1 MKQIKFRV
9 IIVGIAFTLFFTI
22 IGAKAMYLQIFCRSW
37 LSEKAA
43 NQYEVS
49 LISSGKRGTIYDRNL
64 REMAVSIDVTSI
76 AAHPPQIK
84 NPKAAAKSL
93 AKALKINRN
102 VLAKRLTSEKK
113 FVWIKRKVT
122 PKEAETV
129 RNLNIDGLV
138 FLSEHKRFYP
148 NKTLA
153 SQLIGFTDID
163 DNGLEGI
170 EFYCND
176 DLKGADSRYTVLR
189 DAHGRGFEAEN
200 TAGSDSSGKN
210 LVLTIDSNIQY
221 IAETTLAETVTKF
234 SAKSG
239 MAVVMATGT
248 GAVLAL
254 AHFPFLNPNAL
265 NEFDQ
270 ELWRNRVITDP
281 FEPGSTMKIFSAAA
295 AIESGSS
302 SPNSIF
308 YCENGEYRVGRHVVH
323 DTHEYGWLSLQQIIK
338 YSSNIGAI
346 KFSTKTGSEHLFR
359 TLRNFGFGTKTGIDC
374 PGETAG
380 SLASFKKWTKIDAG
394 TISFGQGISVSA
406 LQLIAATS
414 AIANKGIF
422 MKPYVVQAITDRNG
436 RLIKSFAPSEGRRVI
451 SEKTAK
457 TLTRIMQTVTTEGG
471 TGVNAA
477 LEGYSVCGKTGT
489 AQKIGNNG
497 TYANGKYI
505 SSFVGFVP
513 SEHPKVA
520 VLVIIDEPKGQHYGG
535 TVAAPGFR
543 NIAQKTL
550 AYMNLSPKSKTDG
563 LIVSLGSKIKACSF
577 RIY

>member
-49 LISSGKRGTIYDRNL
+49 LKSSGKRGTIYDRNL

>member
-102 VLAKRLTSEKK
+102 VLAERLTSEKK

-129 RNLNIDGLV
+129 KNLNIDGLD
-138 FLSEHKRFYP
+138 FLREHKRFYP

-176 DLKGADSRYTVLR
+176 DLKGAVSRNTILR

-200 TAGSDSSGKN
+200 TADSDSSGKN

-239 MAVVMATGT
+239 MAVVMATDT

-254 AHFPFLNPNAL
+254 AHFPLLNPNAL

-295 AIESGSS
+295 AIESGSC

-308 YCENGEYRVGRHVVH
+308 YCENGEYRVGRHIVH

-359 TLRNFGFGTKTGIDC
+359 TLRNFGFGTKTGVDC

-436 RLIKSFAPSEGRRVI
+436 RLIKSFGPRKGRRVI

-520 VLVIIDEPKGQHYGG
+520 VLVVIDEPKGQHYGG
-535 TVAAPGFR
+535 IVAAPGFR

>member
-102 VLAKRLTSEKK
+102 VLAERLTSEKK

-129 RNLNIDGLV
+129 KNLNIDGLD
-138 FLSEHKRFYP
+138 FLREHKRFYP

-176 DLKGADSRYTVLR
+176 DLKGAVSRNTILR

-200 TAGSDSSGKN
+200 TADSDSSGKN

-254 AHFPFLNPNAL
+254 AHFPLLNPNAL

-295 AIESGSS
+295 AIESGSC

-308 YCENGEYRVGRHVVH
+308 YCENGEYRVGRHIVH

-359 TLRNFGFGTKTGIDC
+359 TLRNFGFGTKTGVDC

-436 RLIKSFAPSEGRRVI
+436 RLIKSFGPRKGRRVI

-520 VLVIIDEPKGQHYGG
+520 VLVVIDEPKGQHYGG
-535 TVAAPGFR
+535 IVAAPGFR

>member
-1 MKQIKFRV
+1 MKQMKFRV
-9 IIVGIAFTLFFTI
+9 IIVGIIFTLFFTI
-22 IGAKAMYLQIFCRSW
+22 IGVKAMYLQIFCRSW

-49 LISSGKRGTIYDRNL
+49 LKSSGKRGTIYDRNL

-84 NPKAAAKSL
+84 NPEAAAKSL
-93 AKALKINRN
+93 AKALKINRK

-113 FVWIKRKVT
+113 FVWVKRKIT

-129 RNLNIDGLV
+129 RNLNIDGLD
-138 FLSEHKRFYP
+138 FLLEHKRFYP

-153 SQLIGFTDID
+153 SQVVGFTDID

-170 EFYCND
+170 EFYYND
-176 DLKGADSRYTVLR
+176 ELKGAVTRYTVLR

-200 TAGSDSSGKN
+200 IAGSSSSGKN

-221 IAETTLAETVTKF
+221 IAEKNLAEAVTKF

-254 AHFPFLNPNAL
+254 AHYPLLNPNAL

-295 AIESGSS
+295 AIESGSC
-302 SPNSIF
+302 SPSSIF
-308 YCENGEYRVGRHVVH
+308 YCENGAYRVGRHVVH

-346 KFSTKTGSEHLFR
+346 KFSTQTGSEHLFR
-359 TLRNFGFGTKTGIDC
+359 TLHNFGFGTKTGIDC
-374 PGETAG
+374 PGETGG

-414 AIANKGIF
+414 AIANKGVF
-422 MKPYVVQAITDRNG
+422 MKPYVVQAITDNNG
-436 RLIKSFAPSEGRRVI
+436 RLIKSFAPSKGRRVI
-451 SEKTAK
+451 SEKTAR

-489 AQKIGNNG
+489 AQKIGKNG
-497 TYANGKYI
+497 GYENGKYV

-535 TVAAPGFR
+535 TVAAPAFK

-550 AYMNLSPKSKTDG
+550 AYMNISPKSKTDG
-563 LIVSLGSKIKACSF
+563 LIVSLGSKAKACSF

>member
-9 IIVGIAFTLFFTI
+9 IIVGIVFTLFFTI

-49 LISSGKRGTIYDRNL
+49 LKSSGKRGTIYDRNL

-122 PKEAETV
+122 PKEAEIV

-200 TAGSDSSGKN
+200 ITGSDSIGKN

-221 IAETTLAETVTKF
+221 IAEKTLAETVTKF

-308 YCENGEYRVGRHVVH
+308 YCENGAYRVGRHVVH

-346 KFSTKTGSEHLFR
+346 KFSTKTGSESLFR

-422 MKPYVVQAITDRNG
+422 MKPYVVQAITDQNG
-436 RLIKSFAPSEGRRVI
+436 RLIKSFAPSKGRRVI

-489 AQKIGNNG
+489 AQKIGKNG
-497 TYANGKYI
+497 TYANGKYV

-520 VLVIIDEPKGQHYGG
+520 ILVVIDEPKGQHYGG

-550 AYMNLSPKSKTDG
+550 AYMNISPKSKTDG
-563 LIVSLGSKIKACSF
+563 LIVSLGSKTKACSF
-577 RIY
+577 

>member
-1 MKQIKFRV
+1 
-9 IIVGIAFTLFFTI
+9 
-22 IGAKAMYLQIFCRSW
+22 
-37 LSEKAA
+37 
-43 NQYEVS
+43 
-49 LISSGKRGTIYDRNL
+49 
-64 REMAVSIDVTSI
+64 

-84 NPKAAAKSL
+84 NPKATAKSL

-102 VLAKRLTSEKK
+102 VLAKRLASEKK

-129 RNLNIDGLV
+129 RNLNIEGLD
-138 FLSEHKRFYP
+138 FLREHKRFYP

-163 DNGLEGI
+163 DHGLEGI
-170 EFYCND
+170 EFYYND
-176 DLKGADSRYTVLR
+176 DLKGDVSRYTVLR

-200 TAGSDSSGKN
+200 ITGSDSIGKN

-221 IAETTLAETVTKF
+221 IVEKTLAETVTKF

-270 ELWRNRVITDP
+270 KLWRNRVITDP

-302 SPNSIF
+302 SPKSIF
-308 YCENGEYRVGRHVVH
+308 YCENGAYQVGRHVVH

-346 KFSTKTGSEHLFR
+346 KFSTKTGSESLFR
-359 TLRNFGFGTKTGIDC
+359 TLRNFGFGTKSGIDC

-406 LQLIAATS
+406 LQLVAATS
-414 AIANKGIF
+414 AIANKGIY

-436 RLIKSFAPSEGRRVI
+436 RLIKSFGPSKGRRVI

-477 LEGYSVCGKTGT
+477 LEGYSVSGKTGT
-489 AQKIGNNG
+489 AQKIGKNG
-497 TYANGKYI
+497 TYARGQYI

-513 SEHPKVA
+513 SEHPKIA
-520 VLVIIDEPKGQHYGG
+520 ILVVIDEPKRQHYGG
-535 TVAAPGFR
+535 VIAAPGFR

-550 AYMNLSPKSKTDG
+550 AYMNISPKSKTDG
-563 LIVSLGSKIKACSF
+563 LIVSLGSKTKECSF

>member
-49 LISSGKRGTIYDRNL
+49 LKSSGKRGTIYDRNL

-84 NPKAAAKSL
+84 NAKTAAESL

-122 PKEAETV
+122 PKEAEIV

-295 AIESGSS
+295 ALESGSS

>member
-9 IIVGIAFTLFFTI
+9 IIVGIVFTLFFTI

-49 LISSGKRGTIYDRNL
+49 LKSSGKRGTIYDRNL

-84 NPKAAAKSL
+84 NPKAAAESL

-239 MAVVMATGT
+239 MAVVMATDT

>member
-49 LISSGKRGTIYDRNL
+49 LKSSGKRGTIYDRNL

-84 NPKAAAKSL
+84 NPKAAAESL

>member
-102 VLAKRLTSEKK
+102 VLAERLTSEKK

-129 RNLNIDGLV
+129 RNLNIDGLD
-138 FLSEHKRFYP
+138 FLREHKRFYP

-163 DNGLEGI
+163 DNGVEGI

-176 DLKGADSRYTVLR
+176 DLKGAVSRYTVLR

-200 TAGSDSSGKN
+200 TADSDSSGKN

-254 AHFPFLNPNAL
+254 AHFPLLNPNAL

-295 AIESGSS
+295 AIESGSC

-535 TVAAPGFR
+535 IVAAPGFR

>member
-49 LISSGKRGTIYDRNL
+49 LKSSGKRGTIYDRNL

-122 PKEAETV
+122 PKEAEIV
-129 RNLNIDGLV
+129 RNLNIDGLD
-138 FLSEHKRFYP
+138 FLREHKRFYP

>member
-49 LISSGKRGTIYDRNL
+49 LKSSGKRGTIYDRNL

-84 NPKAAAKSL
+84 NPKAAAESL

-102 VLAKRLTSEKK
+102 VLAERLTSEKK

-129 RNLNIDGLV
+129 RNLNIDGLD
-138 FLSEHKRFYP
+138 FLREHKRFYP

-163 DNGLEGI
+163 DDGVEGI

-176 DLKGADSRYTVLR
+176 DLKGAVSRYTVLR

-200 TAGSDSSGKN
+200 TADSDSSGKN

>member
-102 VLAKRLTSEKK
+102 VLAERLTSEKK

-129 RNLNIDGLV
+129 RNLNIDGLD
-138 FLSEHKRFYP
+138 FLREHKRFYP

-163 DNGLEGI
+163 DNGVEGI

-176 DLKGADSRYTVLR
+176 DLKGAVSRYTVLR

-200 TAGSDSSGKN
+200 TADSDSSGKN

-254 AHFPFLNPNAL
+254 AHFPLLNPNAL

-295 AIESGSS
+295 AIESGSC

-308 YCENGEYRVGRHVVH
+308 YCENGEYRVGRHIVH

-359 TLRNFGFGTKTGIDC
+359 TLRNFGFGTKTGVDC

-535 TVAAPGFR
+535 IVAAPGFR

>member
-9 IIVGIAFTLFFTI
+9 IIVGIVFTLFFTI

-49 LISSGKRGTIYDRNL
+49 LKSSGKRGTIYDRNL

-84 NPKAAAKSL
+84 NPKAAAESL
-93 AKALKINRN
+93 AEALKINRN

-122 PKEAETV
+122 PKEAEIV

-200 TAGSDSSGKN
+200 ITGSDSIGKN

-221 IAETTLAETVTKF
+221 IAEKTLAETVTKF

-308 YCENGEYRVGRHVVH
+308 YCENGAYRVGRHVVH

-346 KFSTKTGSEHLFR
+346 KFSTKTGSESLFR

-422 MKPYVVQAITDRNG
+422 MKPYVVQAITDQNG
-436 RLIKSFAPSEGRRVI
+436 RLIKSFAPSKGRRVI
-451 SEKTAK
+451 SEKTAE

-489 AQKIGNNG
+489 AQKIGKNG
-497 TYANGKYI
+497 AYANGKYV

-520 VLVIIDEPKGQHYGG
+520 ILVVIDEPKGQHYGG

-550 AYMNLSPKSKTDG
+550 AYMNISPKSKTDG
-563 LIVSLGSKIKACSF
+563 LIVSLGSKTKACSF
-577 RIY
+577 

>member
-9 IIVGIAFTLFFTI
+9 IIVGIAFTLFFAI

-49 LISSGKRGTIYDRNL
+49 LKSSGKRGTIYDRNL

-122 PKEAETV
+122 PKEAEIV

-176 DLKGADSRYTVLR
+176 DLKGAVSRYTVLR

-239 MAVVMATGT
+239 MAVVMATDT

>member
-9 IIVGIAFTLFFTI
+9 IIVGIAFTLFFAI

-49 LISSGKRGTIYDRNL
+49 LKSSGKRGTIYDRNL

-122 PKEAETV
+122 PKEAEIV

-163 DNGLEGI
+163 DNGVEGI

>member
-49 LISSGKRGTIYDRNL
+49 LKSSGKRGTIYDRNL

-84 NPKAAAKSL
+84 NPKAAAESL

-122 PKEAETV
+122 PKEAEIV

>member
-9 IIVGIAFTLFFTI
+9 IIVGIAFTLFFAI

-43 NQYEVS
+43 SQYEVS
-49 LISSGKRGTIYDRNL
+49 LKSSGKRGTIYDRNL

-84 NPKAAAKSL
+84 NPKATAKSL

-102 VLAKRLTSEKK
+102 VLAKRLASEKK

-129 RNLNIDGLV
+129 RNLNIEGLD
-138 FLSEHKRFYP
+138 FLREHKRFYP

-163 DNGLEGI
+163 DHGLEGI
-170 EFYCND
+170 EFYYND
-176 DLKGADSRYTVLR
+176 DLKGDVSRYTVLR

-200 TAGSDSSGKN
+200 ITGSDSIGKN

-221 IAETTLAETVTKF
+221 IVEKTLAETVTKF

-270 ELWRNRVITDP
+270 KLWRNRVITDP

-302 SPNSIF
+302 SSKSIF
-308 YCENGEYRVGRHVVH
+308 YCENGAYQVGRHVVH

-346 KFSTKTGSEHLFR
+346 KFSTKTGSESLFR
-359 TLRNFGFGTKTGIDC
+359 TLRNFGFGTKSGIDC

-406 LQLIAATS
+406 LQLVAATS
-414 AIANKGIF
+414 AIANKGIY

-436 RLIKSFAPSEGRRVI
+436 RLIKSFGPSKGRRVI

-477 LEGYSVCGKTGT
+477 LEGYSVSGKTGT
-489 AQKIGNNG
+489 AQKIGKNG
-497 TYANGKYI
+497 TYARGQYI

-513 SEHPKVA
+513 SEHPKIA
-520 VLVIIDEPKGQHYGG
+520 ILVVIDEPKRQHYGG
-535 TVAAPGFR
+535 VIAAPGFR

-550 AYMNLSPKSKTDG
+550 AYMNISPKSKTDG
-563 LIVSLGSKIKACSF
+563 LIVSLGSKTKECSF

>member
-1 MKQIKFRV
+1 MKQMKFRV
-9 IIVGIAFTLFFTI
+9 IIVGIIFTLFFTI
-22 IGAKAMYLQIFCRSW
+22 IGVKAMYLQIFCRSW

-49 LISSGKRGTIYDRNL
+49 LKSSGTRGTIYDRNL

-84 NPKAAAKSL
+84 NPEAAAKSL
-93 AKALKINRN
+93 AKALKINRK
-102 VLAKRLTSEKK
+102 VLVKRLTSEKK
-113 FVWIKRKVT
+113 FVWVKRKVT

-129 RNLNIDGLV
+129 RNLNIDGLD
-138 FLSEHKRFYP
+138 FLLEHKRFYP

-153 SQLIGFTDID
+153 SQVVGFTDID

-170 EFYCND
+170 EFYYND
-176 DLKGADSRYTVLR
+176 DLKGAVTQYTVLR

-200 TAGSDSSGKN
+200 ITGSSSSGKN

-221 IAETTLAETVTKF
+221 IAEKNLAEAVTKF

-254 AHFPFLNPNAL
+254 AHYPLLNPNAL

-295 AIESGSS
+295 AIESGSC
-302 SPNSIF
+302 SPSSIF
-308 YCENGEYRVGRHVVH
+308 YCENGAYRVGRHVVH

-346 KFSTKTGSEHLFR
+346 KFSTQTGSEHLFR
-359 TLRNFGFGTKTGIDC
+359 TLQNFGFGIKTGIDC
-374 PGETAG
+374 PGESAG
-380 SLASFKKWTKIDAG
+380 SLSSFKKWTKIDAG

-422 MKPYVVQAITDRNG
+422 MTPYVVQAITDNNG
-436 RLIKSFAPSEGRRVI
+436 RLIKSFAPSKGRRVI
-451 SEKTAK
+451 SEKTAR

-489 AQKIGNNG
+489 AQKIGKNG
-497 TYANGKYI
+497 GYENGKYV
-505 SSFVGFVP
+505 SSFLGFVP

-520 VLVIIDEPKGQHYGG
+520 ILVVIDEPKGQHYGG
-535 TVAAPGFR
+535 TVAAPAFK

-550 AYMNLSPKSKTDG
+550 AYMNISPKSKTDG
-563 LIVSLGSKIKACSF
+563 LIVSLGSKAKACSF

>member
-129 RNLNIDGLV
+129 RNLNIDGLD
-138 FLSEHKRFYP
+138 FLREHKRFYP

-163 DNGLEGI
+163 DNGVEGI

-176 DLKGADSRYTVLR
+176 DLKGAVSRYTVLR

-200 TAGSDSSGKN
+200 TADSDSSGKN

-254 AHFPFLNPNAL
+254 AHFPLLNPNAL

-295 AIESGSS
+295 AIESGSC

-489 AQKIGNNG
+489 AQK
-497 TYANGKYI
+497 
-505 SSFVGFVP
+505 
-513 SEHPKVA
+513 
-520 VLVIIDEPKGQHYGG
+520 LVITARMRTG
-535 TVAAPGFR
+535 
-543 NIAQKTL
+543 NIYHL
-550 AYMNLSPKSKTDG
+550 LSALYLQNTRR
-563 LIVSLGSKIKACSF
+563 LQF
-577 RIY
+577 W

>member
-9 IIVGIAFTLFFTI
+9 IIVGIAFTLFFAI

-49 LISSGKRGTIYDRNL
+49 LKSSGKRGTIYDRNL

>member
-49 LISSGKRGTIYDRNL
+49 LKSSGKRGTIYDRNL

-129 RNLNIDGLV
+129 RNLNIDGLD
-138 FLSEHKRFYP
+138 FLREHKRFYP

>member
-49 LISSGKRGTIYDRNL
+49 LKSSGKRGTIYDRNL

-84 NPKAAAKSL
+84 NPKATAKSL

-129 RNLNIDGLV
+129 RNLNIDGLD
-138 FLSEHKRFYP
+138 FLREHKRFYP

-163 DNGLEGI
+163 DHGLEGI
-170 EFYCND
+170 EFYYND
-176 DLKGADSRYTVLR
+176 DLKGAVSRYTVLR

-200 TAGSDSSGKN
+200 TTGSDSIGKN

-221 IAETTLAETVTKF
+221 IAEKTLAEIVTKF

-239 MAVVMATGT
+239 MAVVMNTGT

-270 ELWRNRVITDP
+270 KLWRNRVITDP

-308 YCENGEYRVGRHVVH
+308 YCENGAYQVGRHVVH

-346 KFSTKTGSEHLFR
+346 KFSTKTGSESLFR
-359 TLRNFGFGTKTGIDC
+359 TLRNFGFGTKSGIDC

-394 TISFGQGISVSA
+394 TISFGQGVSVSA

-422 MKPYVVQAITDRNG
+422 MKPYVVQAITDQNG
-436 RLIKSFAPSEGRRVI
+436 RLIKSFAPSKGRRVI

-457 TLTRIMQTVTTEGG
+457 TITRIMQTVTTEGG

-497 TYANGKYI
+497 TYARGQYI

-520 VLVIIDEPKGQHYGG
+520 ILVVIDEPKRQHYGG
-535 TVAAPGFR
+535 VVAAPGFR

-550 AYMNLSPKSKTDG
+550 AYMNISPKSKTDG
-563 LIVSLGSKIKACSF
+563 LIVSLGSKAKECSF